1 MTNALLPWVF
11 FGGLA
16 VTLGGLALI
25 NATRN
30 RKRRAAYA
38 EYCLI
43 RGFMFEDKRPNGE
56 RRYAEMFEP
65 FTAGRRRS
73 WGHTIS
79 GTKNQA
85 PFTAFEYQWITGG
98 GKSSSSHWIG
108 GIVWEHD
115 KDSFPKFALSPEGWL
130 SRLGQ
135 VFGMQDIDFDES
147 PEFSRMYQLKG
158 SAASSKRR
166 RISTLPAAADS
177 SSGSGPVSCRLRM
190 SSTNGSSKAT
200 TCAAGSSSND
210 QRAHPD
216 R

>member
-43 RGFMFEDKRPNGE
+43 RGFTFEDKRPNGE

-85 PFTAFEYQWITGG
+85 PFTAFEYQWITGS

-115 KDSFPKFALSPEGWL
+115 KDSFPKFAPP
-130 SRLGQ
+130 R
-135 VFGMQDIDFDES
+135 
-147 PEFSRMYQLKG
+147 